1 MCLILFAYQ
10 SHPRYK
16 LIFAANRD
24 EYYNRPTAPAGWWEE
39 APFLLAGK
47 DLKAGGTWLGITKK
61 GKIAALTNY
70 REPEHRHPDAPS
82 RGPLVSDYLLSDMS
96 VAAYLEALR
105 AKENKY
111 NGFNL
116 ILGDTDH
123 LYYYS
128 NRENQNRRNPLEPGL
143 YGLSNGHLNSPWPK
157 VVKGK
162 QMLEQQVLNAPEISL
177 EILFSILGDTAA
189 VPDEQLPDTGVGIAI
204 ERVLSPL
211 FIKVPGH
218 GYGTRSSTVL
228 LVDHDN
234 RVTFEE
240 RSFVP
245 PGENKWQ
252 FML

>member
-1 MCLILFAYQ
+1 MCLILFAYR
-10 SHPRYK
+10 SHPGYK

-24 EYYNRPTAPAGWWEE
+24 EYYDRPTAPAGWWEQ

-47 DLKAGGTWLGITKK
+47 DLKAGGTWMGITKK

-70 REPEHRHPDAPS
+70 RGPEHPHPDALS
-82 RGPLVSDYLLSDMS
+82 RGTLVSDYLLSDTP
-96 VAAYLEALR
+96 AGEYLETLR

-116 ILGDTDH
+116 ILGDIDH

-162 QMLEQQVLNAPEISL
+162 QVLEQQVLKVPEVSL
-177 EILFSILGDTAA
+177 EILFSILGDTALA
-189 VPDEQLPDTGVGIAI
+189 PDEQLPDTGVGIAV
-204 ERVLSPL
+204 ERVLSPI

-234 RVTFEE
+234 RVTFVE

-252 FML
+252 FMI

>member
-70 REPEHRHPDAPS
+70 RGPEHRHPDAPS
-82 RGPLVSDYLLSDMS
+82 RGSLVSDYLISDTP
-96 VAAYLEALR
+96 AEEYLETLQ
-105 AKENKY
+105 AKEDKY

-116 ILGDTDH
+116 ILGDTDF
-123 LYYYS
+123 LYYHS
-128 NRENQNRRNPLEPGL
+128 NREEQNRRDPLEPGL
-143 YGLSNGHLNSPWPK
+143 YGLSNAHLNSPWPK
-157 VVKGK
+157 VVNGK
-162 QMLEQQVLNAPEISL
+162 QMLEQQLSNLSEDSL
-177 EILFSILGDTAA
+177 EILFSILGDTAVA
-189 VPDEQLPDTGVGIAI
+189 PDEQLPDTGVGIAI
-204 ERVLSPL
+204 ERVLAPL
-211 FIKVPGH
+211 FIKVPEH
-218 GYGTRSSTVL
+218 GYGTRSATVL
-228 LVDHDN
+228 LVDYEN
-234 RVTFEE
+234 RVTFVE